1 MKMNMGLS
9 DRIIRVVLA
18 TIPPVLYFADII
30 TGVFAMVL
38 LGVSVILLVTS
49 LFKFCPL
56 YVPFGI
62 NTDKNSNNDDL

>member
-1 MKMNMGLS
+1 MKSNMGLP

-30 TGVFAMVL
+30 SGVFAMVL
-38 LGVSVILLVTS
+38 LGITGLLLVTS
-49 LFKFCPL
+49 LFSFCPL

-62 NTDKNSNNDDL
+62 NTEKKLKQ